1 MKFVALTALIATAS
15 AASDWAICSAASDCT
30 TAGSKCCSASNTG
43 KATVK
48 ICAPSATVVVPNG
61 IVTYQG
67 YTVSCSA
74 KKSTSS
80 EATGA
85 NRLIA
90 GASSVVAAIYLLA

>member
-15 AASDWAICSAASDCT
+15 ANDWTICTSASSCT

-43 KATVK
+43 AATVK
-48 ICAPSATVVVPNG
+48 ICAPSATVIVPNG

-74 KKSTSS
+74 
-80 EATGA
+80 
-85 NRLIA
+85 
-90 GASSVVAAIYLLA
+90 

>member
-48 ICAPSATVVVPNG
+48 ICAPSATVVVPNVLSL
-61 IVTYQG
+61 IKDIP
-67 YTVSCSA
+67 SA
-74 KKSTSS
+74 ALPKNQHLVKPLVPTD
-80 EATGA
+80 
-85 NRLIA
+85 
-90 GASSVVAAIYLLA
+90 